1 MTMIG
6 FTRPIERLKDSIK
19 EAEEMGFDVI
29 AAPSMK
35 IISGDKEEFERARHI
50 LLSGTASFAVFGS
63 VTAVEECIK
72 AYGED
77 FVRLFSKV
85 KIIPIGPSTGNA
97 LKSAGI
103 STDAL
108 PEEFS
113 SAGIVDLLKDSV
125 KGKTVLLMRSD
136 SGSDVLY
143 NGLRAAGA
151 ETVSVATYK
160 LEEFGINSALLHL
173 ITAIKG
179 GKIDVMAFTSPL
191 SAKIFYSQIRDMA
204 GNDAT
209 VEMMGRLK
217 VAAIGGPTSEAL
229 RLLGREP
236 DIMPKDSTFH
246 DLLEAIASESGI
258 VRKTAYDRCPGQ
270 IQGDE

>member
-35 IISGDKEEFERARHI
+35 IISGDRDEFERARHMI
-50 LLSGTASFAVFGS
+50 LSGTASFAVFGS
-63 VTAVEECIK
+63 VTAVEECVK

-77 FVRLFSKV
+77 FVRLFSKI
-85 KIIPIGPSTGNA
+85 KIISIGPSTGNA

-143 NGLRAAGA
+143 NGLGAAGA

-179 GKIDVMAFTSPL
+179 GKVDVMAFTSPL
-191 SAKIFYSQIRDMA
+191 SAKIFYSQIRDQVGDSRA
-204 GNDAT
+204 
-209 VEMMGRLK
+209 VEIMGDIK
-217 VAAIGGPTSEAL
+217 VAAIGRPTSEAL
-229 RLLGREP
+229 RMLGREP
-236 DIMPKDSTFH
+236 DIVPKNSTFR
-246 DLLEAIASESGI
+246 DLLEAIASETGI
-258 VRKTAYDRCPGQ
+258 
-270 IQGDE
+270 